1 MTSIQDKEDI
11 VDYVRLVYCDKAVQ
25 NLINQNCVFR
35 HYPIVFGI
43 FNNFVKEIIENN
55 YDINRIEFTEEKV
68 DTYKA
73 VLWATYGDDDEDDD
87 EDPYY
92 YADTIYFEKY
102 PEYKKYPEDL

>member
-43 FNNFVKEIIENN
+43 FQ
-55 YDINRIEFTEEKV
+55 
-68 DTYKA
+68 
-73 VLWATYGDDDEDDD
+73 
-87 EDPYY
+87 
-92 YADTIYFEKY
+92 
-102 PEYKKYPEDL
+102 

>member
-55 YDINRIEFTEEKV
+55 YDINRIEFT
-68 DTYKA
+68 
-73 VLWATYGDDDEDDD
+73 
-87 EDPYY
+87 
-92 YADTIYFEKY
+92 
-102 PEYKKYPEDL
+102 